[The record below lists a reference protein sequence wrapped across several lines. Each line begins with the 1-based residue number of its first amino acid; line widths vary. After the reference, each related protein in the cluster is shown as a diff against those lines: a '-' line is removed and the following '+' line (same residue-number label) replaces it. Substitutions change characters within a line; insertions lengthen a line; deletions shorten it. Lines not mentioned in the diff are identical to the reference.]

1 MTWEEANIYCQEIEN
16 GTLVQIW
23 NQLQL
28 DFIRM
33 ELGFLYDHVQVP
45 FWWTSGTDAGKEGV
59 WRWASS
65 LAPVQDFLWN
75 PSGFHEPNGGLNENC
90 LCLRHDRDFFGGDI
104 TCSRSVETG
113 IICERK

>member
-33 ELGFLYDHVQVP
+33 ELDFLYDHVQVP
-45 FWWTSGTDAGKEGV
+45 LWWTSGTDAGKEGV
-59 WRWASS
+59 WRWVPS

-75 PSGFHEPNGGLNENC
+75 PSGFHQPNGGLNENC
-90 LCLRHDRDFFGGDI
+90 LCLRHDRDFFGGDLR
-104 TCSRSVETG
+104 CSFELAV
-113 IICERK
+113 ICERK